1 MSKKEVSISSLSDF
15 LPQGT
20 FELVE
25 PFLLHYKVH
34 LTITKSRATVL
45 GDYRNAIEGKA
56 HRISVNG
63 NLNQYAF
70 LITLLHELAHLITY
84 VRFGNKV
91 ASHGREWKN
100 QFSDL
105 LKHFIQSNIFP
116 QDIRLQIAA
125 SMKSP
130 AASSCADDALMR
142 VLRKYDAVKENHFL
156 VEEIEQGQCF
166 QTKNGKLYKREEKI
180 RKRIRA
186 IEVDTGRVYL
196 FSPIYEVMKVN

>member
-91 ASHGREWKN
+91 ASHGREWKD

-116 QDIRLQIAA
+116 QDIRLQLAA

-156 VEEIEQGQCF
+156 VEEIEQGRCF
-166 QTKNGKLYKREEKI
+166 QTKNGKVYKREEKI
-180 RKRIRA
+180 RKRIKA
-186 IEVDTGRVYL
+186 TEVDTGRVYL

>member
-84 VRFGNKV
+84 VRFGNNV
-91 ASHGREWKN
+91 ASHGREWKD

-116 QDIRLQIAA
+116 QDIRLQLAA

-156 VEEIEQGQCF
+156 VEEIEQGRCF
-166 QTKNGKLYKREEKI
+166 QTKNGKVYKREEKI
-180 RKRIRA
+180 RKRIKA
-186 IEVDTGRVYL
+186 TEVDTGRVYL
-196 FSPIYEVMKVN
+196 FSPIYEVMKVD

>member
-63 NLNQYAF
+63 NLNQFAF

-91 ASHGREWKN
+91 ASHGREWKD

-142 VLRKYDAVKENHFL
+142 VLRKYDAVKENHLL

-166 QTKNGKLYKREEKI
+166 QTKNGKVYKREEKI
-180 RKRIRA
+180 RKRIKA
-186 IEVDTGRVYL
+186 TEVDTGRVYL

>member
-91 ASHGREWKN
+91 ASHGTEWKD

-156 VEEIEQGQCF
+156 VEEIEQGRCF
-166 QTKNGKLYKREEKI
+166 QTKNGKVYKREEKI

-196 FSPIYEVMKVN
+196 FSPIYEVMKVD

>member
-105 LKHFIQSNIFP
+105 LKHFTQSNIFP

>member
-156 VEEIEQGQCF
+156 VEEIEQGRCF
-166 QTKNGKLYKREEKI
+166 QTKNGKVYKREEKI
-180 RKRIRA
+180 RKRIKA
-186 IEVDTGRVYL
+186 TEVDTGRVYL
-196 FSPIYEVMKVN
+196 FSPIYEVMKVD

>member
-91 ASHGREWKN
+91 ASHGREWKD

-156 VEEIEQGQCF
+156 VEEIEQGRCF
-166 QTKNGKLYKREEKI
+166 QTKNGKVYKREEKI
-180 RKRIRA
+180 RKRIKA
-186 IEVDTGRVYL
+186 TEVDTGRVYL

>member
-91 ASHGREWKN
+91 ASHGREWKD

-105 LKHFIQSNIFP
+105 LNHFIQSNIFP

-156 VEEIEQGQCF
+156 VEEIEQGRCF
-166 QTKNGKLYKREEKI
+166 QTKNGKVYKREEKI

-196 FSPIYEVMKVN
+196 FSPIYEVMKVD

>member
-91 ASHGREWKN
+91 ASHGTEWKD

-142 VLRKYDAVKENHFL
+142 VLRKYDAVKENHLL
-156 VEEIEQGQCF
+156 VEEIEQGRCF
-166 QTKNGKLYKREEKI
+166 QTKNGKVYKREEKI

-196 FSPIYEVMKVN
+196 FSPIYEVMKVD

>member
-84 VRFGNKV
+84 VRFGKKV

-156 VEEIEQGQCF
+156 VEEIEQGRCF
-166 QTKNGKLYKREEKI
+166 QTKNGKVYKREEKI
-180 RKRIRA
+180 RKRIKA
-186 IEVDTGRVYL
+186 TEVDTGRVYL

>member
-91 ASHGREWKN
+91 ASHGREWKD

-166 QTKNGKLYKREEKI
+166 QTKNGKVYKREEKI

-186 IEVDTGRVYL
+186 TEVDTGRVYL
-196 FSPIYEVMKVN
+196 FSPIYEVMKVD